1 MVEKKKTIPKPKP
14 RPKQKALKPR
24 PKPKQKKS
32 TMKVQEPPLVRNH
45 YAGLG
50 LAAGMAGYGATSAI
64 QDIMSSK
71 SPRSK
76 RKSLK
81 DLPKRK
87 SLKDLPSY
95 EQRRAQ
101 SSAESTNRINKNKV
115 KLAQMR
121 IEDLK
126 KLNTSVMTD
135 KEKKQRKALLKQQQ
149 NIVKGLTKTTAK
161 ELAKQVGLRA
171 IPFVGAFLA
180 AFDSKPAGAGSAK
193 FGPGSKEKK

>member
-14 RPKQKALKPR
+14 R
-24 PKPKQKKS
+24 PKQKKS

-50 LAAGMAGYGATSAI
+50 LAAGIAGYGATSAI

-71 SPRSK
+71 RRRGR
-76 RKSLK
+76 RKPLK
-81 DLPKRK
+81 DLQKLTKREAE
-87 SLKDLPSY
+87 LK
-95 EQRRAQ
+95 RI
-101 SSAESTNRINKNKV
+101 AEENRIKNPKV

>member
-50 LAAGMAGYGATSAI
+50 LAAGIAGYGATSAI

-71 SPRSK
+71 RRRGR
-76 RKSLK
+76 RKPLK
-81 DLPKRK
+81 DLQKLTKREAE
-87 SLKDLPSY
+87 LK
-95 EQRRAQ
+95 RI
-101 SSAESTNRINKNKV
+101 AEENRIKNPKV